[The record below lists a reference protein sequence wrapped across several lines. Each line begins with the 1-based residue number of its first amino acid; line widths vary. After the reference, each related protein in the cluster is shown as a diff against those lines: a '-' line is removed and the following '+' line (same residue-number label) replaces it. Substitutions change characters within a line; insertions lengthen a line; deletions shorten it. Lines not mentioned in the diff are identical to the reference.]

1 VCSRATVMGA
11 TLKDVAREARV
22 SMASVS
28 RAINGTGVVTA
39 EIRTR
44 ILEAASRLHYVPNSG
59 AQSLMTRRTRMIG
72 VLLHSFQGEYFS
84 ELLRGIDASARTRG
98 LHLLVSTAHDAAD
111 ETGEALRSMV
121 GRVDGMLVMLPH
133 VDGRFLQNTVRGLMP
148 VVLMSTADSEHAH
161 MSVYVDNHG
170 GARSLVKH
178 LIDHGR
184 KSIAHIAGPKENMD
198 AQERLRGYRDALA
211 AAPGLDELIFQGDF
225 TEESGYKVAQELL
238 SRDVRP
244 DAVFAANDMMA
255 IGCMSALL
263 DAGVSVP
270 KEIAVAGFD
279 DIPTARFVNPPLT
292 TVRVK
297 IADLGSRA
305 LEQLAFAIDNPN
317 SLGTRME
324 TVPAEL
330 VIRAS
335 CGAK

>member
-1 VCSRATVMGA
+1 MGA

-28 RAINGTGVVTA
+28 RAINGTGPVTA
-39 EIRTR
+39 EIRAR
-44 ILEAASRLHYVPNSG
+44 ILEAANRLHYVPNSG

-72 VLLHSFQGEYFS
+72 VLLHSFEGEYFS
-84 ELLRGIDASARTRG
+84 ELVRGIDAAARVRG
-98 LHLLVSTAHDAAD
+98 LHLLISTAHDAAD
-111 ETGEALRSMV
+111 ETSQALRAMV

-133 VDGRFLQNTVRGLMP
+133 VDGRFLQETVRGSMP

-178 LIDHGR
+178 LLDTGR
-184 KSIAHIAGPKENMD
+184 KFIAHIAGPAENMD
-198 AQERLRGYRDALA
+198 SQERLRGYRDALA
-211 AAPGLDELIFQGDF
+211 DVPGASELIVQGDF
-225 TEESGYKVAQELL
+225 TEESGYKVGQALL

-270 KEIAVAGFD
+270 EEIAVAGFD
-279 DIPTARFVNPPLT
+279 DIPTSRFVRPPLT

-297 IADLGSRA
+297 IADLGARA
-305 LEQLAFAIDNPN
+305 LEQLALAIESPD
-317 SLGTRME
+317 SLGTRVE

-335 CGAK
+335 CGAKR

>member
-1 VCSRATVMGA
+1 MGA

-28 RAINGTGVVTA
+28 RAINGTGAVTD
-39 EIRTR
+39 EIRAR

-59 AQSLMTRRTRMIG
+59 AQSLMTRRTRMVG
-72 VLLHSFQGEYFS
+72 VLLHSFQGEFFS
-84 ELLRGIDASARTRG
+84 ELLRGIDAAARTRG
-98 LHLLVSTAHDAAD
+98 LHLLVSTAHDAAA
-111 ETGEALRSMV
+111 ETSEALRAMV

-133 VDGRFLQNTVRGLMP
+133 VDGRFLQETVRGSMP

-161 MSVYVDNHG
+161 MSIYVDNHG

-178 LIDHGR
+178 LLDHGR
-184 KSIAHIAGPKENMD
+184 KAIAHIAGPSENMD

-211 AAPGLDELIFQGDF
+211 EMSGGREIIFHGDF
-225 TEESGYKVAQELL
+225 TEESGYKVGQEIL
-238 SRDVRP
+238 SRATRP
-244 DAVFAANDMMA
+244 DAIFAANDMMA

-263 DAGVSVP
+263 DAGVAVP
-270 KEIAVAGFD
+270 DEIAVAGFD
-279 DIPTARFVNPPLT
+279 DIPTARFVRPPLT

-305 LEQLAFAIDNPN
+305 MEQLAHAIDNPN
-317 SLGTRME
+317 SQGSRME
-324 TVPAEL
+324 TAPAEL

-335 CGAK
+335 CGAKR